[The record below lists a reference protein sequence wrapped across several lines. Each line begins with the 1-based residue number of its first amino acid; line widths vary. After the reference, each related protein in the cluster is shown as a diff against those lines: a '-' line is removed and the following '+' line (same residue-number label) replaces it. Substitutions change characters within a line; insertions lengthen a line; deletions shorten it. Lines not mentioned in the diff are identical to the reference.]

1 MYNPEAR
8 KQDVE
13 VLENVLSELSNW
25 KPVVVFDKTRNQ
37 VHYRGEIHA
46 FVLSEIWNME
56 ELHAFV
62 QSLAG
67 PEYNLVTV
75 E

>member
-8 KQDVE
+8 KKDVE
-13 VLENVLSELSNW
+13 VLETVLSELSDW
-25 KPVVVFDKTRNQ
+25 KPVVTYDSERGQ

-46 FVLSEIWNME
+46 FTRENWTNA

-67 PEYNLVTV
+67 PEYNLVII